1 MNKPMAMAMDNVATA
16 MAMNKPME
24 IHLSDWAKEE
34 KARESAGK
42 KAKERGEREEKKAK
56 GGEEKKAKG
65 KGGDSGSKEDMK
77 NRSLLRAFRSM
88 RKTAAKKNRAPKGK
102 KKAGNK
108 KNKKANK

>member
-16 MAMNKPME
+16 IAMNKPME

-42 KAKERGEREEKKAK
+42 KAKERGER
-56 GGEEKKAKG
+56 EEKKAKG